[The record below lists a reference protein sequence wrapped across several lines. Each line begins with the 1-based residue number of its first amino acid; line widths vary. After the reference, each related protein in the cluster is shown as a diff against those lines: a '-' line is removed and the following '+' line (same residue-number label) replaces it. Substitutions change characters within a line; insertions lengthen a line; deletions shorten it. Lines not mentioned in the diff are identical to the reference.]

1 MLEKNIEK
9 ITTVNQY
16 LIKHKDNFNS
26 EIGTIIKEIRTS
38 KDISVETF
46 SKMISTSNSYA
57 SQIEHG
63 SNGLSLIKF
72 ILICNA
78 LNEKPEKVLNNFIY
92 FDEDNEDILYKELQ
106 QNKNISKN
114 IINYMKNKF

>member
-1 MLEKNIEK
+1 MLDENIEE
-9 ITTVNQY
+9 ITAINQY
-16 LIKHKDNFNS
+16 LIKHKDNFNF
-26 EIGTIIKEIRTS
+26 EIGTTIKNIRCS
-38 KDISVETF
+38 KNISVGIF

-78 LNEKPEKVLNNFIY
+78 LKVKPEQFLNNFTY

-106 QNKNISKN
+106 YGKNVSKN

>member
-16 LIKHKDNFNS
+16 LIKHKDNFNY
-26 EIGTIIKEIRTS
+26 EIGTIIKEIRIS

-46 SKMISTSNSYA
+46 SEMISTSNSYA

-78 LNEKPEKVLNNFIY
+78 LNVKPEKVLNNFIY
-92 FDEDNEDILYKELQ
+92 FNEDNDDILYKELQ